1 MPIDL
6 RHVFTLGNDP
16 AGNPITIGGTG
27 ARTPY
32 TSEAGLFGVLS
43 VIIKN
48 VFVIAGIILFIFIIV
63 GGLGMIINA
72 GNAEKQKQSSNVL
85 GSAITGFVIMM
96 VSYWIIKIVEI
107 LTGVTIISL

>member
-1 MPIDL
+1 
-6 RHVFTLGNDP
+6 
-16 AGNPITIGGTG
+16 
-27 ARTPY
+27 
-32 TSEAGLFGVLS
+32 
-43 VIIKN
+43 
-48 VFVIAGIILFIFIIV
+48 
-63 GGLGMIINA
+63 MIINA